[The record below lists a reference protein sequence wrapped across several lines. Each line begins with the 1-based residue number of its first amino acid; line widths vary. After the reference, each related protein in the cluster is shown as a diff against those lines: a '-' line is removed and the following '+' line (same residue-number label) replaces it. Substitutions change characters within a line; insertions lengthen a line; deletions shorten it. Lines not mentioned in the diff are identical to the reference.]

1 MDSFGTI
8 LFVMVPKAVSCFV
21 TKLNCFGTILFVMV
35 PKGTILKQVYNTRFG
50 TILFVMVPKE
60 AINEDGSINGSG
72 TIFACYNTKHI

>member
-1 MDSFGTI
+1 M
-8 LFVMVPKAVSCFV
+8 
-21 TKLNCFGTILFVMV
+21 LNRRMRGFGTILFVMV
-35 PKGTILKQVYNTRFG
+35 PKGRAWVQAMGQGFG